1 MSERSVRVRY
11 VADMRQFLAAHARA
25 ANEVDKS
32 ASKSA
37 RSAERGADAVQ
48 KALDHAA
55 RGAVTVGLA
64 MGASAKAAIDWE
76 SAWAG
81 VTKSVDGATPQMEAA
96 LRGLAKTLPATH
108 DEIAAVAEAAGQLG
122 VKSKDVV
129 GFTTTMI
136 KLGET
141 TNLSADEA
149 ATSIAQISN
158 VMGTMDRL
166 GTDGVDRFAAAL
178 VHLGNNGASTER
190 DIVAMA
196 SRIAGAAKV
205 VGLSE
210 PDLLAVSNALAS
222 VGIEAEAGGTAFSS
236 VLIDMSKAVKT
247 GNEDLVRFA
256 EVAGMTTQE
265 FARAFEERPAQA
277 VNAFTQGLGRIKAS
291 GGDVFTVL
299 DELGQSDVRVT
310 SALLK
315 MAGAGDLLS
324 TSLDDG
330 QKAWAAG
337 SAAQD
342 EFAKR
347 AETTAAKMQ
356 VARNNIRDAAITIGD
371 SMGPAIVA
379 VSEAVS
385 DLAGLI
391 ASIPAPIRN
400 AGLVVGGLGAAGI
413 LAAAGIAKVVGVG
426 RDFSEAL
433 TAISAR
439 GPRTEAA
446 ISRTGAAAARA
457 GKAFAAAAVAGVALS
472 ALEGGGGEFGL
483 EQMRG
488 QLEGGA
494 DAAELLDSW
503 LGKTRSSL
511 LGLDSPIKDVG
522 SLMRVAFDPSF
533 LSSSASSA
541 DKVFST
547 LSLGMVNL
555 TSDADD
561 VARQIGNIDALLS
574 RMVSA
579 GDADEAAEI
588 FALLGDEATRY
599 GGSIEQLRAK
609 LPAYAEALAASSNQA
624 RAAAAGTDEY
634 SAALELTAG
643 SAEKAQ
649 AKLSE
654 LVDTI
659 KGLDDQMSGAR
670 ATQAS
675 YQAAIDD
682 ATASFREHGKTVN
695 RSRTEISLTTEAG
708 RANDAAL
715 RDLAA
720 TALDLAAN
728 TYEMTGSVKGAT
740 GAVESGRSAFIRQA
754 QQMGLTKEAAARY
767 ADQLGLIPK
776 NVRTLVTA
784 DTAGASS
791 NIRSFETLLTRIN
804 GRVVRTRIVTE
815 NVSTYGGLPRA
826 DGGFVEG
833 RRLASGGVL
842 DAARRYADGGGVSLT
857 TGQRVPRVSQ
867 ILSGGMNILWQEP
880 ETGWETYISGKPSMR
895 RRNMGIWAET
905 GRRLG
910 IDDEILRAARVR
922 HAFADGGY
930 VRSAP
935 SVTSPAAERMDARI
949 MGREIADVV
958 AARLGTLSLKVDRHV
973 LATVTEQGVGALR
986 R

>member
-1 MSERSVRVRY
+1 M
-11 VADMRQFLAAHARA
+11 
-25 ANEVDKS
+25 
-32 ASKSA
+32 
-37 RSAERGADAVQ
+37 
-48 KALDHAA
+48 
-55 RGAVTVGLA
+55 
-64 MGASAKAAIDWE
+64 
-76 SAWAG
+76 
-81 VTKSVDGATPQMEAA
+81 P
-96 LRGLAKTLPATH
+96 
-108 DEIAAVAEAAGQLG
+108 
-122 VKSKDVV
+122 
-129 GFTTTMI
+129 
-136 KLGET
+136 
-141 TNLSADEA
+141 
-149 ATSIAQISN
+149 
-158 VMGTMDRL
+158 
-166 GTDGVDRFAAAL
+166 
-178 VHLGNNGASTER
+178 
-190 DIVAMA
+190 
-196 SRIAGAAKV
+196 
-205 VGLSE
+205 
-210 PDLLAVSNALAS
+210 
-222 VGIEAEAGGTAFSS
+222 
-236 VLIDMSKAVKT
+236 
-247 GNEDLVRFA
+247 
-256 EVAGMTTQE
+256 
-265 FARAFEERPAQA
+265 
-277 VNAFTQGLGRIKAS
+277 
-291 GGDVFTVL
+291 
-299 DELGQSDVRVT
+299 
-310 SALLK
+310 
-315 MAGAGDLLS
+315 
-324 TSLDDG
+324 
-330 QKAWAAG
+330 
-337 SAAQD
+337 
-342 EFAKR
+342 
-347 AETTAAKMQ
+347 
-356 VARNNIRDAAITIGD
+356 
-371 SMGPAIVA
+371 
-379 VSEAVS
+379 
-385 DLAGLI
+385 
-391 ASIPAPIRN
+391 
-400 AGLVVGGLGAAGI
+400 
-413 LAAAGIAKVVGVG
+413 
-426 RDFSEAL
+426 
-433 TAISAR
+433 
-439 GPRTEAA
+439 
-446 ISRTGAAAARA
+446 
-457 GKAFAAAAVAGVALS
+457 
-472 ALEGGGGEFGL
+472 
-483 EQMRG
+483 
-488 QLEGGA
+488 
-494 DAAELLDSW
+494 
-503 LGKTRSSL
+503 TR
-511 LGLDSPIKDVG
+511 
-522 SLMRVAFDPSF
+522 
-533 LSSSASSA
+533 
-541 DKVFST
+541 
-547 LSLGMVNL
+547 
-555 TSDADD
+555 
-561 VARQIGNIDALLS
+561 
-574 RMVSA
+574 
-579 GDADEAAEI
+579 AAEI

-935 SVTSPAAERMDARI
+935 PPGAGSLSAAVSPTAEDFRSAVR
-949 MGREIADVV
+949 G
-958 AARLGTLSLKVDRHV
+958 LTLTVDRHV
-973 LATVTEQGVGALR
+973 LATVTEQGAGALR